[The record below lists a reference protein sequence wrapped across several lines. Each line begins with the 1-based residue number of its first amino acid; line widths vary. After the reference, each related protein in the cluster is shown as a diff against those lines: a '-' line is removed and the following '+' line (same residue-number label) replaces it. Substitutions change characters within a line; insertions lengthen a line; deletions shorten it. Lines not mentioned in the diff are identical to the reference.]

1 MICEGQNVIVY
12 KFALT
17 RRRARGEEECACKY
31 RMDLWEWVV
40 GDGTFGHCRLY
51 IAQKIED
58 VLETTHGCL
67 AWLARRPLDLFYE
80 NRASSPSP
88 LVER

>member
-1 MICEGQNVIVY
+1 MICKGQNVIVY

-17 RRRARGEEECACKY
+17 RRQARSEEGCACKY
-31 RMDLWEWVV
+31 RMDLWEWV
-40 GDGTFGHCRLY
+40 GDGTFGHCRMY

-58 VLETTHGCL
+58 VLETAHGCL
-67 AWLARRPLDLFYE
+67 AWLARWPLEVFYE
-80 NRASSPSP
+80 NRASSLSP